1 MKRITAL
8 QEMRAY
14 RRLFGGESVG
24 FVPTMG
30 ALHEG
35 HASLIRR
42 ARLENQHV
50 VVSIYVNPTQ
60 FNNADDLA
68 KYPRP
73 IEKDLELADEAGAD
87 VVWTPEYDEL
97 YPDAYR
103 YKVTEGEVSKTL
115 EGEFRPGHFD
125 GMLSVVLKL
134 LNGAQPTRAYF
145 GEKDW
150 QQLSL
155 VCGMVEALLVPTEIV
170 PVATLREA
178 DGLAMSSRN
187 VRLSDAERKIA
198 PLLHQ
203 VLTQVDDPTRGTQI
217 LTEKGFRVE
226 YIREWDGRR
235 LAAAWLGN
243 VRLIDNVEI

>member
-103 YKVTEGEVSKTL
+103 YKVTESEVSKTL

-155 VCGMVEALLVPTEIV
+155 VRGMVEALLVPTEIV

-203 VLTQVDDPTRGTQI
+203 VLTQVDDPARGTQI

>member
-155 VCGMVEALLVPTEIV
+155 VRGMVEALLVPTEIV

>member
-1 MKRITAL
+1 MRTITDL
-8 QEMRAY
+8 LELRAF
-14 RRLFGGESVG
+14 RRQHEGDSVG

-30 ALHEG
+30 ALHDG

-42 ARLENQHV
+42 ARLENRV
-50 VVSIYVNPTQ
+50 VIVSIFVNPTQ
-60 FNNADDLA
+60 FNNAEDLE

-73 IEKDLELADEAGAD
+73 LAADLEVAREAGAD
-87 VVWTPEYDEL
+87 AVWTPKYDEL
-97 YPDAYR
+97 YPDGYR
-103 YKVTEGEVSKTL
+103 YKVTESETSKIL

-134 LNGAQPTRAYF
+134 LNATQATRAYF

-155 VCGMVEALLVPTEIV
+155 VRGMAQALLLPLEIV
-170 PVATLREA
+170 AVPTLREA

-187 VRLSDAERKIA
+187 VRLSPEERRIA

-203 VLTQVDDPTRGTQI
+203 VLTQVDDLQKATQI

-243 VRLIDNVEI
+243 VRLIDNVEL

>member
-1 MKRITAL
+1 MKRISSL
-8 QEMRAY
+8 QEIRAY

-24 FVPTMG
+24 FIPTMG

-35 HASLIRR
+35 HVSLIQR

-50 VVSIYVNPTQ
+50 VVSVYVNPTQ
-60 FNNADDLA
+60 FNNAEDLE

-73 IEKDLELADEAGAD
+73 IEKDMELAKDAGAD
-87 VVWTPEYDEL
+87 VLWTPEYAEL
-97 YPDAYR
+97 YPDGYR
-103 YKVTEGEVSKTL
+103 YKVTEAEVSKIL

-134 LNGAQPTRAYF
+134 LNGVQPTRAYF

-155 VCGMVEALLVPTEIV
+155 VRGMVESLLVPTEIV
-170 PVATLREA
+170 AVQTLREA

-187 VRLSDAERKIA
+187 VRLSPEERRIA

-203 VLTQVDDPTRGTQI
+203 VLTQVDDPVRGTQI

-235 LAAAWLGN
+235 LAAAWLGP

>member
-1 MKRITAL
+1 MKVLTTLAEL
-8 QEMRAY
+8 RAF
-14 RRLFGGESVG
+14 RRQAGDDSVG

-42 ARLENQHV
+42 ARLENRVV
-50 VVSIYVNPTQ
+50 VVSVYVNPTQ
-60 FNNADDLA
+60 FNNAEDLA

-73 IEKDLELADEAGAD
+73 LEADLAAAREAGAD
-87 VVWTPEYDEL
+87 AVWTPAYAEL
-97 YPDAYR
+97 YPDGYR
-103 YKVTEGEVSKTL
+103 YRVSENEVAKIL

-134 LNGAQPTRAYF
+134 LNGVRPTRAYF

-150 QQLSL
+150 QQLAL
-155 VCGMVEALLVPTEIV
+155 VRGMVEALLVPVEIV
-170 PVATLREA
+170 PVPTLREA

-187 VRLSDAERKIA
+187 ARLGAEERRLA

-203 VLTQVDDPTRGTQI
+203 VLTQVDDPARATQI
-217 LTEKGFRVE
+217 LNEKGFRVE
-226 YIREWDGRR
+226 YVREWDGRR

>member
-24 FVPTMG
+24 FIPTMG

-50 VVSIYVNPTQ
+50 VVSVYVNPTQ

-97 YPDAYR
+97 YPDSYR

-155 VCGMVEALLVPTEIV
+155 VRGMVEALLVPTEIV

>member
-14 RRLFGGESVG
+14 RRLFGGETVG

-50 VVSIYVNPTQ
+50 VVSVYVNPTQ

-103 YKVTEGEVSKTL
+103 YKVTESEVSKTL

-155 VCGMVEALLVPTEIV
+155 VRGMVEALLVPTEIV

-203 VLTQVDDPTRGTQI
+203 VLTQVDDPARGTQI